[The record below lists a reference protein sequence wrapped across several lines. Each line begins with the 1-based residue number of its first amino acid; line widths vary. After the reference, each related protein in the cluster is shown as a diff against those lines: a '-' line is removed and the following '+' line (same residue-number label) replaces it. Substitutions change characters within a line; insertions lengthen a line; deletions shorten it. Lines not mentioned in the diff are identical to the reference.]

1 MVDWSKDFVESR
13 CWSSAVAS
21 SAYAPRLS
29 SNLAGRDGRHA
40 ILQPGTKWL
49 AGDGAGL
56 MVWKRVMRA
65 SYHLPSGP
73 RRAHLRLTSPI
84 FSVGA
89 GAVELHK
96 VVAVVVEERRC
107 SGDSMGMSTSKHLCA
122 QPGGEAAMGERVV
135 GLARREGARTCA
147 LGARHDGE
155 SGP

>member
-1 MVDWSKDFVESR
+1 
-13 CWSSAVAS
+13 
-21 SAYAPRLS
+21 
-29 SNLAGRDGRHA
+29 
-40 ILQPGTKWL
+40 
-49 AGDGAGL
+49 
-56 MVWKRVMRA
+56 MRA
-65 SYHLPSGP
+65 CYDLPSGP

-84 FSVGA
+84 FLGSVGER
-89 GAVELHK
+89 ELHK
-96 VVAVVVEERRC
+96 VVAVVVESRRS